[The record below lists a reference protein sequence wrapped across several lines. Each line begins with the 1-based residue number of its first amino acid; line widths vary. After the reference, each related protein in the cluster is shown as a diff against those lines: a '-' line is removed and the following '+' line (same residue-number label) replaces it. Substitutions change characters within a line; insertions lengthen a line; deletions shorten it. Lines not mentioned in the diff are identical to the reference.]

1 MPLCLSNENVAQT
14 FALKSHEVFLI
25 TKKVLPLQQ
34 PKKYHRE
41 SGT

>member
-14 FALKSHEVFLI
+14 FSLKYARVFLLL
-25 TKKVLPLQQ
+25 KKVLPLQQ